1 VHSDLSVLRGQ
12 LEAILGGD
20 QVLEGAARTAAFAVD
35 GVLPELVARPGT
47 QQEVAQ
53 VVAACARTGAA
64 MIPWGEGTA
73 IGLGNPPARA
83 QVVVHLARLN
93 RLVEWDPANLTVTA
107 EAGMRLADLQE
118 TAARSGAI
126 LPLDPPWDHKVS
138 LGGLVAANQNGP
150 SRLRY
155 GTVRDWLLGL
165 RVVLPDGQPIHCG
178 GRVIKNVSGYDM
190 NKLFIRSLGT
200 LGIITEVTFK
210 LMPMP
215 AQWAGVIGLF
225 PDLAGPRAAV
235 RETLASFL
243 LPESIDLLNPEA
255 VALLAPALSLAP
267 APGSWGLA
275 VALAG
280 SPETVARQLR
290 DVSALFLAH
299 GGTLV
304 PVPPGR
310 TGQTWKAV
318 RNLLNPAQGNPARI
332 LCKLT
337 VPIARTCDL
346 AAAACEQGRLSG
358 LRAAV
363 MAYAGSGV
371 VWVLYLPAMGAPAGA
386 TTAGALLALR
396 AEAVAAGGSLE
407 LHDAPPPLKRQVD
420 AWGAGDDRPG
430 LANGLAMM
438 RRLKAEF
445 DPRGVCNPGRFV
457 GGI

>member
-1 VHSDLSVLRGQ
+1 VPSDLSSLAEQ
-12 LEAILGGD
+12 LEVIVGPD
-20 QVLEGAARTAAFAVD
+20 QVLAGAARTAAFAVD
-35 GVLPELVARPGT
+35 GAQPELVVRPGT
-47 QQEVAQ
+47 QEEVAQ

-64 MIPWGEGTA
+64 MIPWGKGTA
-73 IGLGNPPARA
+73 MGLGNPPTRT
-83 QVVVHLARLN
+83 QVVIQLGRLN
-93 RLVEWDPANLTVTA
+93 RMVEWDPANLTVTA
-107 EAGMRLADLQE
+107 EAGMRLAALQE
-118 TAARSGAI
+118 TVARDHAI
-126 LPLDPPWDHKVS
+126 LPLDPPADHRVS

-155 GTVRDWLLGL
+155 GTVRDWLLGM
-165 RVVLPDGQPIHCG
+165 RVVLPDGERIHCG

-190 NKLFIRSLGT
+190 NKMFIRSLGT

-210 LMPMP
+210 LLPMP

-225 PDLAGPRAAV
+225 PQLAGARSAV
-235 RETLASFL
+235 AQTLASFL

-255 VALLAPALSLAP
+255 VELLAPTLDQAP

-280 SPETVARQLR
+280 SPETVARQ
-290 DVSALFLAH
+290 VQSFSELFQAN

-304 PVPPGR
+304 PVQAGR
-310 TGQTWKAV
+310 VGQTWHAL
-318 RNLLNPAQGNPARI
+318 RNLLEPQPGNPARI

-346 AAAACEQGRLSG
+346 VAAAGELGQRGG
-358 LRAAV
+358 LRAAA

-371 VWVLYLPAMGAPAGA
+371 IWVQYLPALGGLPGAPVAA
-386 TTAGALLALR
+386 ALEALR
-396 AEAVAAGGSLE
+396 AQAVAAGGSLV
-407 LHDAPPPLKRQVD
+407 LHDAPPPLKRQLD
-420 AWGAGDDRPG
+420 AWGPAG
-430 LANGLAMM
+430 NGLELM

>member
-1 VHSDLSVLRGQ
+1 MHSDLNGLRGQ
-12 LEAILGGD
+12 LEAIVGGA

-35 GVLPELVARPGT
+35 GILPELVVRPGT

-53 VVAACARTGAA
+53 VVAACARVGAA

-83 QVVVHLARLN
+83 QVVVQMGRLN
-93 RLVEWDPANLTVTA
+93 RMVEWDPANLTVTA

-118 TAARSGAI
+118 TVARSGAI
-126 LPLDPPWDHKVS
+126 LPLDPPSDHKVS

-210 LMPMP
+210 LLPMP
-215 AQWAGVIGLF
+215 AQWAGAIGLF
-225 PDLAGPRAAV
+225 PGLDGPRAAV

-255 VALLAPALSLAP
+255 VELLAPALTLAP

-280 SPETVARQLR
+280 SPETVARQAR
-290 DVSALFLAH
+290 DFAALFQAH

-304 PVPPGR
+304 PVLPGQ
-310 TGQTWKAV
+310 TGRTWKAV
-318 RNLLNPAQGNPARI
+318 RNLLDAAQPDNPARI
-332 LCKLT
+332 LCKIT
-337 VPIARTCDL
+337 VPIARTSDL
-346 AAAACEQGRLSG
+346 VASASEQGRFGG

-371 VWVLYLPAMGAPAGA
+371 IWALYLPAMGALPGA
-386 TTAGALLALR
+386 STAAALEALR

-407 LHDAPPPLKRQVD
+407 IHGAPPPLKRQVD
-420 AWGAGDDRPG
+420 AWGAGDS
-430 LANGLAMM
+430 GLAMM
-438 RRLKAEF
+438 RRLKQEF